1 MTKNLYDENKRLK
14 AENERLRDQRQDD
27 YATRQQRGQAASDLL
42 IEAASGFLRGT
53 AALVIEPVNGGGFR
67 IKFEL

>member
-14 AENERLRDQRQDD
+14 AENERLRGQQQDD
-27 YATRQQRGQAASDLL
+27 YATRQQRSRDASDLSV
-42 IEAASGFLRGT
+42 EALTCFLKGT
-53 AALVIEPVNGGGFR
+53 ASLVIEPINSGGFR